1 MFSVLH
7 VYRYQGDRTP
17 TWMNFIKTV
26 TVFGELVGSVSV
38 KIASG
43 LLSSVEEKVNV
54 LLIDQILSLA
64 FLYYIGY

>member
-1 MFSVLH
+1 M
-7 VYRYQGDRTP
+7 P
-17 TWMNFIKTV
+17 TWMNFIKMV

-43 LLSSVEEKVNV
+43 LLSSVEEKMNV

-64 FLYYIGY
+64 FSYYIGY